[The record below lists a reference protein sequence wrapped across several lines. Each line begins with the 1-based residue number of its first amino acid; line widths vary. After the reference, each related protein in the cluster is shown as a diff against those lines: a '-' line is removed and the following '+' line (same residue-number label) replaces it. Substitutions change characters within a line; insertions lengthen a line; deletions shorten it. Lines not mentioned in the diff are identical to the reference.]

1 MVDVEAD
8 EVDVTGADSVDVTL
22 TFNVRWREFVDAIFR
37 WRRGSLQVKR
47 EAAG

>member
-22 TFNVRWREFVDAIFR
+22 TFNVRWREL
-37 WRRGSLQVKR
+37 RGDWLRSTVLNNR
-47 EAAG
+47 NFG